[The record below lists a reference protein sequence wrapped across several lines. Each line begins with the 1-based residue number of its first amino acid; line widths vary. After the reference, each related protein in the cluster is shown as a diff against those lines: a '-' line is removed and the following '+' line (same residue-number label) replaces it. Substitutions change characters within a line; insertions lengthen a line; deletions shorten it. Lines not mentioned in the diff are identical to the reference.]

1 MNKIAIVLSKDFFIK
16 KKRKRKKK
24 KEKAFSVLIGYTCA
38 QRPLKKVFIFV
49 FVVP

>member
-1 MNKIAIVLSKDFFIK
+1 MNKIAIVLSKDFFK
-16 KKRKRKKK
+16 KKIEKEKKK
-24 KEKAFSVLIGYTCA
+24 DKAFSVLIGYTCA